1 MKEVGGALID
11 EGTGEVMVSKMMLGA
26 VMIEDMALDEEF
38 LRLPSDLAYWNA
50 QYTSANKT
58 YLLEKHECR
67 VTEARIRLIIR
78 EETLKDKPRPTGD
91 DLKAM
96 VYEDEEYQDAHKK
109 YVLAEADK
117 ERLKK
122 FAEAVAAKKDM
133 LQSIGAKLRVELEND
148 PVVRNQ
154 HSRSRSR

>member
-1 MKEVGGALID
+1 MKEVKGALVD
-11 EGTGEVMVSKMMLGA
+11 EATGEVMVSKMMLGA
-26 VMIEDMALDEEF
+26 VAIDDLALDEEF

-50 QYTSANKT
+50 QYTAANKK
-58 YLLEKHECR
+58 YLIEKHECR
-67 VTEARIRLIIR
+67 VTEARVRMVLR
-78 EETLKDKPRPTGD
+78 EETLKDKPKPTGD

-96 VYEDEEYQDAHKK
+96 VHEDEEYIEAHMK
-109 YVLAEADK
+109 YVLADAEK

-133 LQSIGAKLRVELEND
+133 LQSIGAKLRVELSND

-154 HSRSRSR
+154 HSRSR